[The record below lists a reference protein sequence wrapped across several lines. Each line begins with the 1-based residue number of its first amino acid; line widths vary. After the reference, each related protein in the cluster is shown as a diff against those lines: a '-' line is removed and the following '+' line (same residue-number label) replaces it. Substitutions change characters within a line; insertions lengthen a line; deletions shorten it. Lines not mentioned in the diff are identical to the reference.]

1 MFMPILTFLMK
12 RWKGSWADRLAM
24 RILGIDPGSK
34 ATGYGFIDQQGN
46 RLLHLD
52 NGAIFTKSQ
61 DALALRLQRIYQE
74 LCTLIAKYQPEAVA
88 VEQVFMAR
96 NPASALKLGHA
107 RGVALLAG
115 INAGLPVFEY
125 SALQVKSAVVG
136 YGRAGKNQVQQM
148 TRTLLNLPEI
158 AQEDAADALAVAI
171 CHAHSRQLSG
181 RLQNGKSF

>member
-1 MFMPILTFLMK
+1 MK
-12 RWKGSWADRLAM
+12 
-24 RILGIDPGSK
+24 ILGIDPGSK
-34 ATGYGFIDQQGN
+34 ATGYGFIEQQGN
-46 RLLHLD
+46 RLIHID
-52 NGAIFTKSQ
+52 NGAIFTRSS
-61 DALALRLQRIYQE
+61 DALAERLQLIYQQ
-74 LCTLIAKYQPEAVA
+74 LSTLIQKHKPDAVA

-115 INAGLPVFEY
+115 INANLPVSEY

-171 CHAHSRQLSG
+171 CHAHSHHLTNQVSQTRH
-181 RLQNGKSF
+181 RARTR

>member
-1 MFMPILTFLMK
+1 LPSAFLLYS
-12 RWKGSWADRLAM
+12 RAM

-34 ATGYGFIDQQGN
+34 ATGYGFIEQQGN
-46 RLLHLD
+46 RLIHVD
-52 NGAIFTKSQ
+52 NGAIFTSSK
-61 DALALRLQRIYQE
+61 DALAERLQLIYQQ
-74 LCTLIAKYQPEAVA
+74 LSTLIQKHQPDTVA

-115 INAGLPVFEY
+115 INAGLPVAEY

-171 CHAHSRQLSG
+171 CHAHSHHLNTRVTQTNQQQ
-181 RLQNGKSF
+181 RFRR

>member
-1 MFMPILTFLMK
+1 
-12 RWKGSWADRLAM
+12 M

-34 ATGYGFIDQQGN
+34 ATGYGFIEQQGN
-46 RLLHLD
+46 RLIHLD
-52 NGAIFTKSQ
+52 NGAIFTSSS
-61 DALALRLQRIYQE
+61 DALADRLQIIYKE
-74 LCTLIAKYQPEAVA
+74 LCRLIAQHHPDAVA

-115 INAGLPVFEY
+115 INAGLPVAEY

-171 CHAHSRQLSG
+171 CHAHSHHLINQVKQPPKPQQRI
-181 RLQNGKSF
+181 RR

>member
-1 MFMPILTFLMK
+1 
-12 RWKGSWADRLAM
+12 M

-34 ATGYGFIDQQGN
+34 ATGYGFIEQQGN
-46 RLLHLD
+46 RLIHID
-52 NGAIFTKSQ
+52 NGAIFTRSQ
-61 DALALRLQRIYQE
+61 EALAARLQRIYQA
-74 LCTLIAKYQPEAVA
+74 LCQLIEQYQPDAVA

-115 INAGLPVFEY
+115 INAGLPVAEY

-136 YGRAGKNQVQQM
+136 YGKAGKNQVQHM
-148 TRTLLNLPEI
+148 TKTLLNLPEI

-171 CHAHSRQLSG
+171 CHAHSHHLNGQLGTNRTTAIG
-181 RLQNGKSF
+181 RRR

>member
-1 MFMPILTFLMK
+1 
-12 RWKGSWADRLAM
+12 M

-34 ATGYGFIDQQGN
+34 ATGYGFIEQQGN
-46 RLLHLD
+46 RLIHLD
-52 NGAIFTKSQ
+52 NGAIFTQSKA
-61 DALALRLQRIYQE
+61 ALAERLQKIYQE
-74 LCTLIAKYQPEAVA
+74 LCRLIEKYQPEAVA
-88 VEQVFMAR
+88 VERVFMAR
-96 NPASALKLGHA
+96 NPASALVLGHA

-115 INAGLPVFEY
+115 INAGLPVAEY

-171 CHAHSRQLSG
+171 CHAHSHHLAKQINRTSQPLK
-181 RLQNGKSF
+181 RNQR

>member
-1 MFMPILTFLMK
+1 
-12 RWKGSWADRLAM
+12 M
-24 RILGIDPGSK
+24 RILGIDPGSR
-34 ATGYGFIDQQGN
+34 ATGYGFIEQQGN
-46 RLLHLD
+46 RLIHLD
-52 NGAIFTKSQ
+52 NGAIFTQSKA
-61 DALALRLQRIYQE
+61 ALAERLQKIYQE
-74 LCTLIAKYQPEAVA
+74 LCRLIEKFQPEAVA

-115 INAGLPVFEY
+115 INAGLPVAEY

-171 CHAHSRQLSG
+171 CHAHSHHLAKQINRTGQPSK
-181 RLQNGKSF
+181 RNQR